1 MCGACIACVWC
12 GVCDAADAGAPH
24 GVICAAHG
32 ERGAPVACGA
42 LSICVFGECVGLV
55 ACNGDVSIECGLVAL
70 PIGQVVGACD
80 VHGTVGFSKGECT

>member
-1 MCGACIACVWC
+1 M
-12 GVCDAADAGAPH
+12 
-24 GVICAAHG
+24 
-32 ERGAPVACGA
+32 
-42 LSICVFGECVGLV
+42 FGECVGLV